1 METISAQ
8 TEALWNKELSVID
21 LPGATEQDKIV
32 FYTALY
38 HSFLLPRIY
47 LKMENTEVRL
57 MEKYIRVLALQT
69 ILYGTHSERPILC
82 SYY

>member
-1 METISAQ
+1 METISTQ
-8 TEALWNKELSVID
+8 TEALWNKELSVIVCPE
-21 LPGATEQDKIV
+21 LQNKIKLFFIQRYITLSCCPEV
-32 FYTALY
+32 
-38 HSFLLPRIY
+38 Y